1 MKIEDNVVVD
11 KDLVDVFESDDKW
24 TELKE
29 GVKVIE
35 IDSINKSD
43 IEKNEMDIKV
53 EVCDKDKEE
62 CEK

>member
-24 TELKE
+24 KELKE

>member
-11 KDLVDVFESDDKW
+11 KDLADVFESDDMWK
-24 TELKE
+24 ELKE

-35 IDSINKSD
+35 IDSIDKSD

>member
-11 KDLVDVFESDDKW
+11 KDLVDVCESDDKW
-24 TELKE
+24 KELKE

-53 EVCDKDKEE
+53 EVCDKDIEE

>member
-24 TELKE
+24 KELKE
-29 GVKVIE
+29 GVKNIE
-35 IDSINKSD
+35 IDSIDKSD

>member
-11 KDLVDVFESDDKW
+11 KDLVDVCESDDKW
-24 TELKE
+24 KELKE

-35 IDSINKSD
+35 IDSIDKSD

>member
-11 KDLVDVFESDDKW
+11 KDLVDVCESDDKW
-24 TELKE
+24 KELKE

-53 EVCDKDKEE
+53 EVCDKDKKE

>member
-24 TELKE
+24 KELKD

-35 IDSINKSD
+35 IDSIDKSV

>member
-24 TELKE
+24 KELKE

-35 IDSINKSD
+35 IDSIDKSV

>member
-11 KDLVDVFESDDKW
+11 KDLVDVCESDGKW
-24 TELKE
+24 KELKE

>member
-11 KDLVDVFESDDKW
+11 IDLVDVFESDDKW
-24 TELKE
+24 KELKE

-35 IDSINKSD
+35 IDSIDKSD

>member
-11 KDLVDVFESDDKW
+11 KDLVDLFESDDKW
-24 TELKE
+24 KELKE

-35 IDSINKSD
+35 IDSIDKSD
-43 IEKNEMDIKV
+43 IKKNEMDIKV

>member
-24 TELKE
+24 KELKE

-35 IDSINKSD
+35 IDSIDKSD
-43 IEKNEMDIKV
+43 IKKNEMDIKE

>member
-11 KDLVDVFESDDKW
+11 KDLEDVFESDDKW
-24 TELKE
+24 KELKE

>member
-11 KDLVDVFESDDKW
+11 KELVDVFESDDIRK
-24 TELKE
+24 ELKE

-35 IDSINKSD
+35 IDSIDKSD

>member
-11 KDLVDVFESDDKW
+11 KDLEYVFESDDKW
-24 TELKE
+24 KELKE

-35 IDSINKSD
+35 IDSIDKSD

>member
-11 KDLVDVFESDDKW
+11 KELVDVFESDDIRK
-24 TELKE
+24 ELKE

-35 IDSINKSD
+35 IDSIDKSD
-43 IEKNEMDIKV
+43 IKKNEMDIKV

>member
-11 KDLVDVFESDDKW
+11 KDLVDVCESDDKW
-24 TELKE
+24 KELKD

-35 IDSINKSD
+35 IDSIDKSV

>member
-24 TELKE
+24 KELKE

-35 IDSINKSD
+35 IDSIDKSD
-43 IEKNEMDIKV
+43 IKKNEMDIKV

>member
-24 TELKE
+24 KELKE

-53 EVCDKDKEE
+53 EVCDKDEE

>member
-11 KDLVDVFESDDKW
+11 KDLMDVFESDDIRK
-24 TELKE
+24 ELKE

-35 IDSINKSD
+35 IDSIDKSD
-43 IEKNEMDIKV
+43 IKKNEMDIKV

>member
-11 KDLVDVFESDDKW
+11 KDLVDVCESDDKW
-24 TELKE
+24 KELKE

-43 IEKNEMDIKV
+43 IEKNKMDIKV

>member
-11 KDLVDVFESDDKW
+11 KDLVNVFESDDKW
-24 TELKE
+24 KELKE

>member
-11 KDLVDVFESDDKW
+11 KDLVDVCESDDKW
-24 TELKE
+24 KELKE

>member
-11 KDLVDVFESDDKW
+11 KDLEDVFESDDKW
-24 TELKE
+24 KELKE

-35 IDSINKSD
+35 IDSIDKSD

>member
-1 MKIEDNVVVD
+1 MKVEDNVVVD
-11 KDLVDVFESDDKW
+11 KDLVDVCESDDKW
-24 TELKE
+24 KELKE

>member
-11 KDLVDVFESDDKW
+11 KDLVDVCESDDKW
-24 TELKE
+24 KELKE

-35 IDSINKSD
+35 IDSIDKSD
-43 IEKNEMDIKV
+43 IKKNEMDIKV

>member
-11 KDLVDVFESDDKW
+11 KDLVDVCESDDKW
-24 TELKE
+24 KESKE

>member
-11 KDLVDVFESDDKW
+11 KDLEDVFESDNKW
-24 TELKE
+24 KELKE

-35 IDSINKSD
+35 IDSIDKSD
-43 IEKNEMDIKV
+43 IKKNEMDIKV

>member
-24 TELKE
+24 KELKE

-35 IDSINKSD
+35 IDSIDKSD

>member
-1 MKIEDNVVVD
+1 MKIEDIVVVD

-24 TELKE
+24 KELKE

-35 IDSINKSD
+35 IDSIDKSD

>member
-24 TELKE
+24 KELKE

-35 IDSINKSD
+35 IDSIDKSD
-43 IEKNEMDIKV
+43 IKKNEMDIKV
-53 EVCDKDKEE
+53 EVCDKDKKE

>member
-24 TELKE
+24 KELKE
-29 GVKVIE
+29 GVKNIE
-35 IDSINKSD
+35 IDSIDKSD
-43 IEKNEMDIKV
+43 IKKNEMDIKV